1 MTYRNERQ
9 LTLDLTIIHACRMLI
24 VDGMDGDTREYLDL
38 LASAT
43 VELQLP
49 PDKADKI
56 NRRSLRLLRDMVEPF
71 RVGEASVAK
80 FGLALFYVMRE
91 LIDDGRFV
99 IGDGSA
105 LDRFCEMLLSDEGSL
120 VELANIDRVDA
131 SAIKQS
137 RKMRD
142 QIRKELGI

>member
-1 MTYRNERQ
+1 MTYRNDKT
-9 LTLDLTIIHACRMLI
+9 LTLDLTIIHACRMLV

-38 LASAT
+38 LSSAT

-56 NRRSLRLLRDMVEPF
+56 NRRALRLLRDIVKPF
-71 RVGEASVAK
+71 RDGEASVAK
-80 FGLALFYVMRE
+80 FGLVLFYAMRQ

-99 IGDGSA
+99 IEDGSA
-105 LDRFCEMLLSDEGSL
+105 LDQFCSQLLSEDGSL
-120 VELANIDRVDA
+120 TEFANIDKVDS
-131 SAIKQS
+131 SAMKQS

>member
-9 LTLDLTIIHACRMLI
+9 LTLDLTIIHACRMLV

-56 NRRSLRLLRDMVEPF
+56 NRRALRLLRDMVEPC

-80 FGLALFYVMRE
+80 FGLVLFYVMRE
-91 LIDDGRFV
+91 LIDDGRLV
-99 IGDGSA
+99 IEDGSA
-105 LDRFCEMLLSDEGSL
+105 LDQFCNSLLSEDGSL
-120 VELANIDRVDA
+120 TELANISKVDS
-131 SAIKQS
+131 SAMKQAK
-137 RKMRD
+137 KMREM
-142 QIRKELGI
+142 IRKELGI